1 MCKRITK
8 NELMEN
14 WRTEELFDIGEWVA
28 TKDGF
33 GQIVFN
39 RNLYFEEFEKA
50 SGNHKFKQGTFYQ
63 TVYVCKILSDFD
75 GSVKKRIKLELYT
88 SVSKL
93 NTKEKKLIN
102 KIKKE
107 NPVDYKKYLLS
118 EPKENVT
125 RQVFLEYNINDNELE
140 LVKQEISK
148 IWSNLPR
155 TFTFK
160 EFKKEGN
167 KSNLP
172 FKISEFIKHNEKT
185 DRSKCVTIRFDSQ
198 LYRTKGKE
206 SLFDNIR
213 VIKL

>member
-1 MCKRITK
+1 
-8 NELMEN
+8 MEN

-28 TKDGF
+28 TEDGF
-33 GQIVFN
+33 GQILFN
-39 RNLYFEEFEKA
+39 RNLYFEEFAKA
-50 SGNHKFKQGTFYQ
+50 NGNHKFKHGTFHQ
-63 TVYVCKILSDFD
+63 TVYLCKILCDFD
-75 GSVKKRIKLELYT
+75 GSIKKRIKLELYT

-93 NTKEKKLIN
+93 KVNEKTLVN
-102 KIKKE
+102 KIKRE
-107 NPVDYKKYLLS
+107 NPVGYKKYLLS

-125 RQVFLEYNINDNELE
+125 RQVFLEYNIDDDELE
-140 LVKQEISK
+140 VVNQEISK
-148 IWSNLPR
+148 ILSNLPR

-167 KSNLP
+167 NSNLP
-172 FKISEFIKHNEKT
+172 FNISEFIKHNEKT